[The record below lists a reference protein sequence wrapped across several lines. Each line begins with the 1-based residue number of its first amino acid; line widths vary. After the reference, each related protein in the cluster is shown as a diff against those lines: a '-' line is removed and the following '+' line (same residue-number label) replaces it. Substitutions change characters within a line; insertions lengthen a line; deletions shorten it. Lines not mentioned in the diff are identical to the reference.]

1 MAQRVTTAE
10 GHDGDILDRYE
21 KIRDYSRMMQHY
33 ARAGDW
39 DRLLDLQAAY
49 VGAMEALANAEREV
63 ALSADGNDRKIDLIG
78 EIRIAEAEVR
88 ECLDRRMSELS
99 RDMADSRQRWN
110 AARAYETQG
119 RA

>member
-1 MAQRVTTAE
+1 MAQRLTAGV
-10 GHDGDILDRYE
+10 GHDGDILNRYE
-21 KIRDYSRMMQHY
+21 TIRDYSRMMQHY

-39 DRLLDLQAAY
+39 DRLLEMQTAY
-49 VGAMEALANAEREV
+49 VGAMEALAEAEQQGT
-63 ALSADGNDRKIDLIG
+63 LSAGATDHKIGLIG
-78 EIRIAEAEVR
+78 EIRGAESEVR

-99 RDMADSRQRWN
+99 RHMADSRHRHL